1 MGQQRGKKMEKYCH
15 NSSWQVKLSAVLMG
29 TGQICYGSIIKGI
42 LFLISEVSIVL
53 YFVIRGWRDIVG
65 FFTLGTQKGDAWLG
79 IEGDNSVVMLLM
91 GIFAWI
97 VLGVFIML
105 YRLNLKDV
113 CSMQKRME
121 QGKHRLTF
129 REEIGQL
136 LDKKF
141 YILVLALPVLGV

>member
-1 MGQQRGKKMEKYCH
+1 MRDEQNELIQ
-15 NSSWQVKLSAVLMG
+15 KLDLAVSFCK
-29 TGQICYGSIIKGI
+29 T
-42 LFLISEVSIVL
+42 E
-53 YFVIRGWRDIVG
+53 R
-65 FFTLGTQKGDAWLG
+65 
-79 IEGDNSVVMLLM
+79 M

-97 VLGVFIML
+97 VFGVFIML

-141 YILVLALPVLGV
+141 YILVLALPVLGVCVFNILPIVFMILIAFTNYGGDIVPPQQH

>member
-1 MGQQRGKKMEKYCH
+1 
-15 NSSWQVKLSAVLMG
+15 
-29 TGQICYGSIIKGI
+29 
-42 LFLISEVSIVL
+42 
-53 YFVIRGWRDIVG
+53 
-65 FFTLGTQKGDAWLG
+65 
-79 IEGDNSVVMLLM
+79 M

-97 VLGVFIML
+97 VFGVFIML

-141 YILVLALPVLGV
+141 YILVLALPVLGVCVFNILPIVFMILIAYCTTSTALNYFAGLGLALLLDKDCVKGKAFWRAG

>member
-1 MGQQRGKKMEKYCH
+1 
-15 NSSWQVKLSAVLMG
+15 
-29 TGQICYGSIIKGI
+29 
-42 LFLISEVSIVL
+42 
-53 YFVIRGWRDIVG
+53 
-65 FFTLGTQKGDAWLG
+65 
-79 IEGDNSVVMLLM
+79 M

-97 VLGVFIML
+97 VFGVFIML

-121 QGKHRLTF
+121 QSKHRLTF

-141 YILVLALPVLGV
+141 YILVLALPVLGVCVFNILPIVFMILIAFTNYGGDIVPPQQH

>member
-1 MGQQRGKKMEKYCH
+1 
-15 NSSWQVKLSAVLMG
+15 
-29 TGQICYGSIIKGI
+29 
-42 LFLISEVSIVL
+42 
-53 YFVIRGWRDIVG
+53 
-65 FFTLGTQKGDAWLG
+65 
-79 IEGDNSVVMLLM
+79 M

-97 VLGVFIML
+97 VFGVFIML

-141 YILVLALPVLGV
+141 YILVLALPVLGVFMILIAFTNYGGDIVPPQQH

>member
-1 MGQQRGKKMEKYCH
+1 M
-15 NSSWQVKLSAVLMG
+15 
-29 TGQICYGSIIKGI
+29 
-42 LFLISEVSIVL
+42 F
-53 YFVIRGWRDIVG
+53 
-65 FFTLGTQKGDAWLG
+65 
-79 IEGDNSVVMLLM
+79 
-91 GIFAWI
+91 
-97 VLGVFIML
+97 GVFIML

-141 YILVLALPVLGV
+141 YILVLALPVLGVCVFNILPIVFMILIAFTNYGGDIVPPSTALNYFAGLGLALLLDKDCVKGKAFWRAG

>member
-1 MGQQRGKKMEKYCH
+1 
-15 NSSWQVKLSAVLMG
+15 
-29 TGQICYGSIIKGI
+29 
-42 LFLISEVSIVL
+42 
-53 YFVIRGWRDIVG
+53 
-65 FFTLGTQKGDAWLG
+65 
-79 IEGDNSVVMLLM
+79 M

-97 VLGVFIML
+97 VFGVFIML

-141 YILVLALPVLGV
+141 YILVLALPVLGVCVFNILPIVFMILIAFTNYGGDIVTTHQHLNFLAALVWHLYWIKTG